1 MSCARRPLLVVGLAS
16 LLSAACAHAPATDP
30 SYARPCPSPDGCVTF
45 RVTGAEP
52 ADQPRD
58 TPVFLVAGPGVSYF
72 GSTDSEG
79 ILVIPKGA
87 LTAPGHLVLLFCWD
101 TRSEACTA
109 VRLDSGAI
117 ANYDW
122 VNVSLPVHQLT
133 RRSQAHPAPRAT
145 PLPSP

>member
-1 MSCARRPLLVVGLAS
+1 MSPAWRPLLVVSLAS
-16 LLSAACAHAPATDP
+16 LLSAACAHGPAVDP

-45 RVTGAEP
+45 RVTGAES

-58 TPVFLVAGPGVSYF
+58 TPVFLVAGAGVSYF
-72 GSTDSEG
+72 GSTDSAG
-79 ILVIPKGA
+79 ILVIPKGT

-101 TRSEACTA
+101 SRSEACTA

-117 ANYDW
+117 ATYDW
-122 VNVSLPVHQLT
+122 VNVSLPVNRLT
-133 RRSQAHPAPRAT
+133 RRSQAHPAPQAT